1 MNSTEDSNNNC
12 ESKVSDTTTRRR
24 GNGWGGVAAV
34 VLAFAILHFWLGF
47 TTDKLGYVVGGTCLL
62 AITAI
67 LLAAPRTGEVNQRP
81 VKTPSKR
88 LD

>member
-1 MNSTEDSNNNC
+1 MNSTTDSNDNG
-12 ESKVSDTTTRRR
+12 EPKVSDTTTRRR

-47 TTDKLGYVVGGTCLL
+47 TTDKLGYVIGATCLL

-67 LLAAPRTGEVNQRP
+67 LLCAPRTGEVNQRP
-81 VKTPSKR
+81 VRTPSKR
-88 LD
+88 ED